1 MFSTPKYLSTVF
13 FLSAFSFTS
22 HRYHSTI
29 QCTHTTH
36 THFHSTSST
45 HNDLFSTNTIPIFIM
60 KFSFL
65 TLALAVSAF
74 AMPHG
79 DHSHQIEHQNKAVEA
94 IKQDSSLVPHVSEH
108 APGAVDKPQDL
119 DKVLAD
125 LLLSSYLKGEKGIIP
140 ADVLKAALNFH
151 IVDHGH
157 GELAYQDS
165 GSVKNGSV
173 VSVSATENN
182 VDTGTTITVVKPVVD
197 KTALTAEQ
205 LAAAFANTMT
215 NKTMNGTAHGNT
227 TAPGVPGDAS
237 KPNNAIAINAAFGAV
252 FGGAVLAVIVGA
264 L

>member
-1 MFSTPKYLSTVF
+1 
-13 FLSAFSFTS
+13 
-22 HRYHSTI
+22 
-29 QCTHTTH
+29 
-36 THFHSTSST
+36 
-45 HNDLFSTNTIPIFIM
+45 M

-182 VDTGTTITVVKPVVD
+182 VDTGTTITVVKPVELCKRNSEFANKDFRLLQIVVD